1 MANKPNAKAKVK
13 EQLAASGGQAEA
25 APKKTGSFKRS
36 SEYGKQLQEKQKL
49 KQMYGMREQQ
59 FRRFYHQANRM
70 SGVPS
75 ENLLSLLERRLDT
88 VMYRLKLAVTCAQA
102 RQMIVHGHVL
112 VNGARVTSPSYLIAI
127 GDVVGLHQ
135 TALTKAEFLTQV
147 VDKRLNIAIKVPEW
161 LELNK
166 QNRTG
171 KVLRYPVRTD
181 IQYPVEEH
189 LIVALY
195 SK

>member
-13 EQLAASGGQAEA
+13 EQLAAGGNQNEPAV
-25 APKKTGSFKRS
+25 KKSSFKRT

-49 KQMYGMREQQ
+49 KQMYGMREKQ
-59 FRRFYHQANRM
+59 FRRFYAQANRM
-70 SGVPS
+70 QGVPGD
-75 ENLLSLLERRLDT
+75 NLLSLLERRLDS
-88 VMYRLKLAVTCAQA
+88 VLFRLKLAVTCTQA

-112 VNGARVTSPSYLIAI
+112 VNNHRVTSPSYLVEI
-127 GDVVGLHQ
+127 GDNVSLHQ
-135 TALTKAEFLTQV
+135 AALQKAAFLAQA

-161 LELNK
+161 LELTK
-166 QNRTG
+166 QSRTG
-171 KVLRYPVRTD
+171 KILRYPVRTD
-181 IQYPVEEH
+181 IQFPVEEH

>member
-1 MANKPNAKAKVK
+1 MANKQNAKAKVK
-13 EQLAASGGQAEA
+13 EQLAASGGQSDA
-25 APKKTGSFKRS
+25 ASKKSSSFKRS
-36 SEYGKQLQEKQKL
+36 SEYGKQLHEKQKL
-49 KQMYGMREQQ
+49 KEMYGMREQQ
-59 FRRFYHQANRM
+59 FRRFYQLANRM
-70 SGVPS
+70 TGVPG
-75 ENLLSLLERRLDT
+75 ENLLSLLERRLDS
-88 VMYRLKLAVTCAQA
+88 VMYRLKLAITCAQA

-112 VNGARVTSPSYLIAI
+112 VNGKRVTSPSYLVSINDEI
-127 GDVVGLHQ
+127 SLHAAVMQ
-135 TALTKAEFLTQV
+135 KPEFLAQAI
-147 VDKRLNIAIKVPEW
+147 DKRLNIAIKVPEW
-161 LELNK
+161 LELIK

>member
-13 EQLAASGGQAEA
+13 EQLASGVDRSESAT
-25 APKKTGSFKRS
+25 KKSTNFKRL
-36 SEYGKQLQEKQKL
+36 SEYGKQLHEKQKL
-49 KQMYGMREQQ
+49 KEMYGMREKQ
-59 FRRFYHQANRM
+59 FQRFYDKANRM
-70 SGVPS
+70 SGVPG
-75 ENLLSLLERRLDT
+75 ENLLSLLERRLDS
-88 VMYRLKLAVTCAQA
+88 VLYRLKLAVTCSQA

-112 VNGARVTSPSYLIAI
+112 VNGKRVTSPSYLTQL
-127 GDVVGLHQ
+127 GDVVSLHASVLEK
-135 TALTKAEFLTQV
+135 TAFLTQAI
-147 VDKRLNIAIKVPEW
+147 DKRLNIAIKVPEW
-161 LELNK
+161 LELVK
-166 QNRTG
+166 QDRKG